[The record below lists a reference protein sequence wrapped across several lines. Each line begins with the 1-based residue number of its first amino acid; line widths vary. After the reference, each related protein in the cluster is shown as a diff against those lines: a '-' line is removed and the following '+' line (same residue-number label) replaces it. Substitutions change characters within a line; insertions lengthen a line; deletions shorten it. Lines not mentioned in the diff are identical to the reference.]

1 MASGRF
7 LFPFV
12 YDTLPAVTTYR
23 STIIPRAD
31 HPISRRNLSDNAVR
45 ALYRLRDNGF
55 LAFAVGGCVRD
66 LLLGREP
73 KDFDLATN
81 ATPTQLKKLFRN
93 CRLVGRRF
101 RLAHLHY
108 REEIIEV
115 ATFRSAATGED
126 EPVDLTAG
134 SGRVNRIVKDDG
146 GMILR
151 DNLFGTP
158 EEDARR
164 RDFTVNALCYN
175 IADFSIIDYVGGLED
190 LDRGI
195 IRTIGDPAVRFV
207 EDPVRMLRAIR
218 FAALLG
224 FEIEAEN
231 WGTLVQL
238 SHHCANAAPPR
249 LYEEMLKLFLSGE
262 GERCYQLL
270 RRSGVFAALF
280 PAVNSWLETETEVFP
295 HVRFGRALELIDARI
310 AAGESFSPSL
320 LLTLLFREYL
330 DEQAA
335 TCRKGGVSPQ
345 DALDMAVAR
354 FVEELA
360 PTVLIPNKVVLG
372 MRGILAGQR
381 RFAVTP
387 GRRPLSFITRPG
399 FEETFRCLQLM
410 AESPEEKTLHLWWER
425 YLAANPPPPP
435 VEGENETASPD
446 AEPPRRKRRNRH
458 RRRRSPATEGSLT

>member
-1 MASGRF
+1 MQ
-7 LFPFV
+7 
-12 YDTLPAVTTYR
+12 PA
-23 STIIPRAD
+23 IIARAD

-101 RLAHLHY
+101 RLAHLHF
-108 REEIIEV
+108 RDEIIEV
-115 ATFRSAATGED
+115 ATFRSAVTVEEGAD
-126 EPVDLTAG
+126 HLTKRDCH
-134 SGRVNRIVKDDG
+134 SSRIVKDDG

-195 IRTIGDPAVRFV
+195 IRTIGDPAVRFI

-224 FEIEAEN
+224 FEIEEEN
-231 WGTLVQL
+231 WRALVQL
-238 SHHCANAAPPR
+238 SPHCANAAPPR

-270 RRSGVFAALF
+270 RRSGVFAALY
-280 PAVNSWLETETEVFP
+280 PAVNSWLETETDVFP
-295 HVRFGRALELIDARI
+295 HVRFGQALEIVDAGI
-310 AAGESFSPSL
+310 AAGETFTPSL
-320 LLTLLFREYL
+320 LLALLFREYL
-330 DEQAA
+330 EE
-335 TCRKGGVSPQ
+335 TVSLLRKSGISPQ

-360 PTVLIPNKVVLG
+360 PTVLIPHKVALG
-372 MRGILAGQR
+372 MRGILVAQR
-381 RFAVTP
+381 RLTVTP
-387 GRRPLSFITRPG
+387 GRRSLSFITRPG
-399 FEETFRCLQLM
+399 FEDALRCLYLM
-410 AESPEEKTLHLWWER
+410 AESPEEKNLHAWWLR
-425 YLAANPPPPP
+425 YLAANPPPSVPP
-435 VEGENETASPD
+435 EREAETVTPETD
-446 AEPPRRKRRNRH
+446 LPRRKRRNR
-458 RRRRSPATEGSLT
+458 RRRRHSPGADNPQP

>member
-1 MASGRF
+1 MR
-7 LFPFV
+7 
-12 YDTLPAVTTYR
+12 AVTTFR
-23 STIIPRAD
+23 GTIIPRAD

-81 ATPTQLKKLFRN
+81 ATPAQLKKLFRN

-108 REEIIEV
+108 RDEIIEV
-115 ATFRSAATGED
+115 ATFRAAAVVGD
-126 EPVDLTAG
+126 EPELP
-134 SGRVNRIVKDDG
+134 SQGRSRGPSVVKDDG

-190 LDRGI
+190 LRKGI

-231 WGTLVQL
+231 WRSLVEL
-238 SHHCANAAPPR
+238 SSHCANAAPPR
-249 LYEEMLKLFLSGE
+249 LYEEMLKLLLSGE

-280 PAVNSWLETETEVFP
+280 PAVNAWLETETDVFP
-295 HVRFGRALELIDARI
+295 HVRFGRALEVVDSRI
-310 AAGESFSPSL
+310 AAGESFSPPL
-320 LLTLLFREYL
+320 LLTLLFGEYL
-330 DEQAA
+330 EELAA
-335 TCRKGGVSPQ
+335 TLRKGGGFSPQ
-345 DALDMAVAR
+345 EALDAAVAR
-354 FVEELA
+354 FAEELA
-360 PTVLIPNKVVLG
+360 PTVLIPHKVALG
-372 MRGILAGQR
+372 MRGILSGQR
-381 RFAVTP
+381 RLFVTP
-387 GRRPLSFITRPG
+387 GRRPLSFIIRPDFG
-399 FEETFRCLQLM
+399 EAFRYLHLT
-410 AESPEEKTLHLWWER
+410 AESPEGKTLYAWWSH
-425 YLAANPPPPP
+425 YLAANPLPP
-435 VEGENETASPD
+435 VTISPGASEAGSPEAD
-446 AEPPRRKRRNRH
+446 LPKRKRRSRH
-458 RRRRSPATEGSLT
+458 RRRRSPVAEEAQP